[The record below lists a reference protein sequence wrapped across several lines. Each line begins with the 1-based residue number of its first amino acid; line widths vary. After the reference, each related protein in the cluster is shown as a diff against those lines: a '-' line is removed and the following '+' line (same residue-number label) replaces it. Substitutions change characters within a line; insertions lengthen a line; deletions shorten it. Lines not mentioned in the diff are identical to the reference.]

1 MINRIA
7 FVTNQI
13 KDCAPIDI
21 ISQIIEY
28 IRDKGFEPIVISLR
42 PQSEKDVPAYFPK
55 NVRCGSLNK
64 SFLEL
69 ELHPMRVAKELY
81 SCLYWHKIDIAHSHS
96 YQADIICSYLPKKIR
111 TITTQHNIAEEDF
124 CLGKG
129 FLLGSWMAINLV
141 ERLKEFD
148 YIVGVSQTVTQYCL
162 EKTKS
167 KVPMQTIYNNVV
179 LPNVSVRKDDESNR
193 IVYCGSLNKRKDPLL
208 LLNAFTQLLDERRIS
223 DDCVLE
229 ILGDGVL
236 RKKVERIASIYP
248 NNIIVRGFVANPA
261 NIMASCDVF
270 VSCSRSEGLGL
281 SLIESI
287 SMGLIPVCTKIPPFN
302 EIIGDCDIVKKLQ
315 FEKGDVLSLK
325 ESIVRSLN
333 IHKDS
338 ISDFVQSVRNKFLD
352 GQMAA
357 RYLDVY
363 TNMIKLKWIR
373 FL

>member
-28 IRDKGFEPIVISLR
+28 IIDKGFEPIVISLR

-55 NVRCGSLNK
+55 NVRCRSLNK

-69 ELHPMRVAKELY
+69 ELHPSKVAKEMYDYLINEGIG
-81 SCLYWHKIDIAHSHS
+81 LIHSHS
-96 YQADIICSYLPKKIR
+96 YQADIICSYLPNTIKK
-111 TITTQHNIAEEDF
+111 ITTQHNIAEEDF
-124 CLGKG
+124 RFGKG
-129 FLLGSWMAINLV
+129 FLLGSWMAINLTK
-141 ERLKEFD
+141 RLKKFD

-162 EKTKS
+162 EKTNS

-179 LPNVSVRKDDESNR
+179 LPDVSVRKDDKSNK
-193 IVYCGSLNKRKDPLL
+193 IVYCGSLNKGKDPLL
-208 LLNAFTQLLDERRIS
+208 LLNAFTKLLDERRIS

-229 ILGDGVL
+229 VLGDGVL
-236 RKKVERIASIYP
+236 RKKVGKIASIYP
-248 NNIIVRGFVANPA
+248 KNIIVRGFVANPA

-287 SMGLIPVCTKIPPFN
+287 SMGLIPVCTNIPAFN

-315 FEKGDVLSLK
+315 FEKGDILSLK

-338 ISDFVQSVRNKFLD
+338 ISGFVQSVRDRFLD

-357 RYLDVY
+357 RYLDLY
-363 TNMIKLKWIR
+363 TNI
-373 FL
+373 